1 MMTVVETL
9 KRWIQVGTWVSE
21 PHDSMFGFFF
31 FIESKLS
38 RLLLCYELTLAANT
52 GRESTIL
59 KHLNSNAKHPNRV
72 YSCHWFIP
80 VFSKH
85 VLGVTHLVIL
95 RSNIF
100 SFFLR
105 DFPNVCYVESF
116 QKKYKRAFFLFK
128 KYSFI
133 VTGWGLLVVCSDQ
146 PVVLFAVFQLM
157 SLTRKLQSSL

>member
-1 MMTVVETL
+1 MSPSGDVSI
-9 KRWIQVGTWVSE
+9 WATWVYVWI
-21 PHDSMFGFFF
+21 FF

-52 GRESTIL
+52 GRESTLL
-59 KHLNSNAKHPNRV
+59 KHLNSNSSIPTDRV

-95 RSNIF
+95 RADVLSDIFF
-100 SFFLR
+100 SFSLR

-116 QKKYKRAFFLFK
+116 QRKYKSAFFFFLK
-128 KYSFI
+128 IHSFI
-133 VTGWGLLVVCSDQ
+133 VTGWGLLFSAQ
-146 PVVLFAVFQLM
+146 MSQLFC
-157 SLTRKLQSSL
+157 LQYSNSCC